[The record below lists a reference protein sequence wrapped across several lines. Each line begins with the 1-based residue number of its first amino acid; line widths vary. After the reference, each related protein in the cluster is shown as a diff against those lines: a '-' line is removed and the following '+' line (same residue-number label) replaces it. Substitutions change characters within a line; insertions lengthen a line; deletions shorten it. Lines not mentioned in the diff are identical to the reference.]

1 MRGLLIPDLSV
12 ITKSRILVSRLALV
26 HQHRVWTTHLPQIQP
41 YYAVKSNPDPTLLA
55 WIRAQRTLHVDC
67 ASPAEMDLCIKA
79 GFGIDDILYANTMKS
94 GEDLQAAADRGIRVT
109 TTDSVEGVEQI
120 ATTSWRPR
128 VIVRIA
134 VDDRGSRS
142 PFSLKFGA
150 TEDEWL
156 PVMRA
161 IRQYN
166 LPFGGISFH
175 VGSASSNPEAFGMAI
190 QRCRAFQ
197 KAVNCDIPLVDI
209 GGGFQPNETLF
220 QQTARQIQK
229 GMRDWEL
236 DSGSPPRQLIAEPGR
251 FFSAPTQTVLVPIVF
266 KKTSKDRVRYMLDD
280 SVYGQFSGIVY
291 DHAKPFW
298 KVIRKDGDKDG
309 DQGNDKDGNDQRKD
323 KKKAFFFGKTCD
335 SLDLIAIQDNA
346 PDYEVGDVFAFPWMG
361 AYTSA
366 SATEF
371 NGFRYPTKTYIN
383 DTTTSFHPLFNEIE
397 RGDPT
402 ITFPIETQSK
412 VSLSVTDI
420 THV

>member
-1 MRGLLIPDLSV
+1 LRDIHIPDLSV

-26 HQHRVWTTHLPQIQP
+26 HQHRIWTTHLPQIQP
-41 YYAVKSNPDPTLLA
+41 YYAVKSNPDPTLLE
-55 WIRAQRTLHVDC
+55 WIRAQRTIRVDC
-67 ASPAEMDLCIKA
+67 ASPAEMDLCVRA
-79 GFGIDDILYANTMKS
+79 GFEVDDILYANTMKS
-94 GEDLQAAADRGIRVT
+94 GEDLQAAADRGIRMT

-134 VDDRGSRS
+134 VDDSGSRS

-161 IRQYN
+161 IRKYN
-166 LPFGGISFH
+166 LPFGGVSFH
-175 VGSASSNPEAFGMAI
+175 VGSASSNPEAFGRAI
-190 QRCRAFQ
+190 QRCRTFQ

-229 GMRDWEL
+229 GMRDWEM

-266 KKTSKDRVRYMLDD
+266 KKASKDRVRYMLDD

-298 KVIRKDGDKDG
+298 NVIR
-309 DQGNDKDGNDQRKD
+309 QGNYGAVKGQEPGAQTNR
-323 KKKAFFFGKTCD
+323 KAFFFGKTCD
-335 SLDLIAIQDNA
+335 SLDLIAIQDHA
-346 PDYEVGDVFAFPWMG
+346 PDYEIGDVFAFPWMG

-371 NGFRYPTKTYIN
+371 NGFQLPAKTYIN
-383 DTTTSFHPLFNEIE
+383 DTTAPFHPLFNEIE
-397 RGDPT
+397 RGDPN

-412 VSLSVTDI
+412 ISLSVMSDKI
-420 THV
+420 YS